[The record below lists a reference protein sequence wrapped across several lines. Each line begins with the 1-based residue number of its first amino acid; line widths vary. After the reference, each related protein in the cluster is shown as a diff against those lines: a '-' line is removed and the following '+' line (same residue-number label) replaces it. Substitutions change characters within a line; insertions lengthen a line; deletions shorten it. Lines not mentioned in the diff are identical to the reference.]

1 MPRSHADPVRSPI
14 TDRLALYVDASAD
27 EPVYRQ
33 IVDRLWLEVVTGTL
47 EVGERLPTVRQLAVD
62 LGVRPDTI
70 SHAYREL
77 EMLGVLVTRP
87 GKGTFVGLRSPD
99 GSALER
105 RAQLDRLCRDVL
117 DQSAALGLALDD
129 VIEALVERTRES
141 RSADTREDLA

>member
-1 MPRSHADPVRSPI
+1 MYLDP
-14 TDRLALYVDASAD
+14 SAD

-33 IVDRLWLEVVTGTL
+33 IVDRIWLEVVTGTL
-47 EVGERLPTVRQLAVD
+47 ETGERLPTVRQLAVE
-62 LGVRPDTI
+62 LGLRPDTI

-77 EMLGVLVTRP
+77 ETLGVLVTRP

-117 DQSAALGLALDD
+117 DQSMALGLPLDD
-129 VIEALVERTRES
+129 VIEALIERRGVTRPVD
-141 RSADTREDLA
+141 ATEDLE